1 MVGRWEGLPA
11 CRPLGHVRIGRAPG
25 CRHGVGTAA
34 CPRAD
39 TRWPTRL
46 RSDRVDP
53 VTPRDIVLAVLV
65 TVVWGANFVVIE
77 WGLTGVPPLVFVA
90 LRFCAVVFPAV
101 FFIARPRGRW
111 QDVALVGLLM
121 SVGQFGFLYSSLA
134 AGMPPGLA
142 SLVLQVQVVFTAV
155 FGSVLLREHPTLAQA
170 VGAALGLA
178 GLSIIAAG
186 RGAAVPLPALGLC
199 VAAAACWGAGNI
211 AARRLRGVNGLS
223 LTVWSGL
230 VVPIPLLALA
240 CAVNG
245 PYAVGQALTHLT
257 VANWASTAYTAV
269 LASLFGYGVWNSLL
283 SRHPAAQVAP
293 FSLLVPVVGLAT
305 AYLARGERPS
315 GWALLGGALLLSGV
329 AVTVF
334 RQTSRTPRPAQIR
347 GDLDRG

>member
-1 MVGRWEGLPA
+1 
-11 CRPLGHVRIGRAPG
+11 
-25 CRHGVGTAA
+25 
-34 CPRAD
+34 
-39 TRWPTRL
+39 
-46 RSDRVDP
+46 
-53 VTPRDIVLAVLV
+53 
-65 TVVWGANFVVIE
+65 
-77 WGLTGVPPLVFVA
+77 
-90 LRFCAVVFPAV
+90 
-101 FFIARPRGRW
+101 
-111 QDVALVGLLM
+111 M

-155 FGSVLLREHPTLAQA
+155 FGSVLLREHPTAAQA

-178 GLSIIAAG
+178 GLGVIAVG

-230 VVPIPLLALA
+230 VVPVPLLLLA
-240 CAVNG
+240 AAVEG

-257 VANWASTAYTAV
+257 AANWASTAYTAV

-315 GWALLGGALLLSGV
+315 GWSIVGGALLLGGV
-329 AVTVF
+329 AVTVL
-334 RQTSRTPRPAQIR
+334 RQRRPAVDTGLAGAGVGTGVAVGGEVGGR
-347 GDLDRG
+347 PG